1 LKDALGK
8 DAALLNSMQKS
19 ADAAMRWYT
28 AIVTGHPVRVI
39 GVLLILIVV
48 LGFQA
53 RHFRIDASA
62 ETLLLEH
69 DKDLRYTR
77 EITHR
82 YGVSDFLLISYTPKK
97 GDLFAREN
105 LEDLRHLQDEVG
117 ALQEVASVV
126 SILDVPLLESP
137 PISYKDISEGLPT
150 LESPAVD
157 KSLAKK
163 EFSQSPFY
171 RDLLVSRDLGTTAL
185 IVNLKVDEVYRHLI
199 DARDNYLDIQQ
210 TRALTPEEKSGYD
223 EVVEKIRRQ
232 SVVGSS
238 ADHKNIIA
246 IRAIMEKHRARADLF
261 LGGISMIANDMIAFI
276 KRDLKTFGTGV
287 FILLVVMLGIIFKGL
302 RWIVLPMLCCAFSV
316 IIMMGLL
323 GAFGWDVTVIS
334 SNFISL
340 QLIIT
345 MSIVLHL
352 IVRYREY
359 QKAEPDSDQR
369 TLVEKS
375 VRKMFVPCLYAV
387 LTTMAGFGSLLLCDI
402 KPVIHFGW
410 MMSTGIMISL
420 IVTFLLFP
428 AFLMLLPKK
437 ESSFGT
443 KRTRFSLPATLAR
456 FTEHHGTI
464 IVSVTLILSVFTIVG
479 ISKLVV
485 ENSFIDYFK
494 KSTEI
499 YQGMSILDRK
509 LGGTTPVDVIV
520 QFKPIALDEG
530 TGDMEED
537 EAKEPFSEFEDTG
550 TDQYWFTD
558 HRLAVVEKVHDYLE
572 QLPETGKVLSLATLL
587 KIGRSLNGGKTLD
600 SLDMAVFY
608 KKLPEKLKALIL
620 NPYLSI
626 PNNEV
631 RFSVRVKDSLKS
643 LKRNAFL
650 KQIKFDLV
658 HKLGLAADKVHL
670 AGTMVLY
677 NNMLQSLF
685 ASQIKTLGVVALAL
699 LAMFWAL
706 FRSLKIALIALFPN
720 LFSSGAVL
728 GVMGWMHIPL
738 DMMTITIAA
747 ISIGIAVDDTI
758 HYIHRFRHEIQKDH
772 DYLRTMYRCHSS
784 IGHAMFY
791 TSIVIIIGF
800 SILVFSNF
808 WPTIYFGLFTGLAM
822 LIAMVAALALLPKL
836 LLMFKPFGPQADQAS

>member
-1 LKDALGK
+1 
-8 DAALLNSMQKS
+8 LNPMQKS

-28 AIVTGHPVRVI
+28 AIVTKHPVMVIIILTLLI
-39 GVLLILIVV
+39 GVL
-48 LGFQA
+48 GYQA
-53 RHFRIDASA
+53 RNFRIDASA

-77 EITHR
+77 EISRR
-82 YGVSDFLLISYTPKK
+82 YGVTDFLLIAYTPKN
-97 GDLFAREN
+97 GDLFAPAT
-105 LEDLRHLQDEVG
+105 LEDLRRLRDAVA
-117 ALQEVASVV
+117 ALERVDSVV
-126 SILDVPLLESP
+126 TILDVPLLESP

-150 LESPAVD
+150 IESPAVD
-157 KSLAKK
+157 KELAKT

-171 RDLLVSRDLGTTAL
+171 RDLLVSRDLTTTAL
-185 IVNLKVDEVYRHLI
+185 VVNLKSDDVYRQLI
-199 DARDNYLDIQQ
+199 DTRNAYLDTQLD
-210 TRALTPEEKSGYD
+210 RVLTPEENAGYRK
-223 EVVEKIRRQ
+223 VVDKIRRHLE
-232 SVVGSS
+232 VSS
-238 ADHKNIIA
+238 AADHENIMA
-246 IRAIMEKHRARADLF
+246 IRAIMENHRAAADLF
-261 LGGISMIANDMIAFI
+261 LGGISMIADDMIAFI
-276 KRDLKTFGTGV
+276 KRDLKTFGAGV
-287 FILLVVMLGIIFKGL
+287 FVLLVAMLGIIFKGF
-302 RWIVLPMLCCAFSV
+302 RWIALPMLCCAFAV
-316 IIMMGLL
+316 IVMVGLL
-323 GAFGWDVTVIS
+323 GTFGWDVTVIS

-345 MSIVLHL
+345 LAIVVHL

-359 QKAEPDSDQR
+359 QQAEPSSDQY

-375 VRKMFVPCLYAV
+375 VRQMFVPCLYAV
-387 LTTMAGFGSLLLCDI
+387 LTTMAGFASLLLCDI
-402 KPVIHFGW
+402 KPVIHFGL
-410 MMSTGIMISL
+410 MMSAGIVVSL
-420 IVTFLLFP
+420 IITFLLFP

-437 ESSFGT
+437 ETSFGVKHT
-443 KRTRFSLPATLAR
+443 NFSLPVILAR
-456 FTEHHGTI
+456 FTQNHGILIIVATIVLSVLTI
-464 IVSVTLILSVFTIVG
+464 IG

-494 KSTEI
+494 ESTEI
-499 YQGMSILDRK
+499 YQGMSVLDQK

-520 QFKPIALDEG
+520 RFEPIMLDE
-530 TGDMEED
+530 EEGELAED
-537 EAKEPFSEFEDTG
+537 DLEKDPFAEFVNHDTN
-550 TDQYWFTD
+550 QYWFTD
-558 HRLAVVEKVHDYLE
+558 HRLSVVEKVHDYLE
-572 QLPETGKVLSLATLL
+572 EQPETGKVLSLGTLL
-587 KIGRSLNGGKTLD
+587 KIGRDLNSGKSLD

-608 KKLPEKLKALIL
+608 KKLPDDFKKLIL

-626 PNNEV
+626 PDNEV
-631 RFSVRVKDSLKS
+631 RFSVRVKDSMKS
-643 LKRNAFL
+643 LKRDAFL
-650 KQIKFDLV
+650 KRIKHELV
-658 HKLGLAADKVHL
+658 DTLGLPKDKVHL

-699 LAMFWAL
+699 LVMFWIL
-706 FRSLKIALIALFPN
+706 FRSLKISLIALFPN

-758 HYIHRFRHEIQKDH
+758 HYIHRFQSEIKKDR
-772 DYLRTMYRCHSS
+772 DYLQTMHRCHGS

-822 LIAMVAALALLPKL
+822 LIAMVAALTLLPKL
-836 LLMFKPFGPQADQAS
+836 ILMFKPFGPEGGKAV